1 MACVDCAKRRRALQ
15 DAIMHG
21 KLAEAMDITV
31 EGLRTIIGIDAKAD
45 HRKDPIAPV
54 PISLSGKTKAE
65 LIEIAG
71 SEGVTVEDG
80 ATNDAIRDAIE
91 AKRAA

>member
-15 DAIMHG
+15 DAILHG
-21 KLAEAMDITV
+21 KMAEAMDITV
-31 EGLRTIIGIDAKAD
+31 EGLRTIIGIDAGAD
-45 HRKDPIAPV
+45 HRKDPIAPTPV
-54 PISLSGKTKAE
+54 SLSGKTKAE

-71 SEGVTVEDG
+71 SEGVAVDDG
-80 ATNDAIRDAIE
+80 MTNDTIRDAIE